1 MLNMAVIREIKYR
14 FKQIITPVIAIS
26 IIGYLA
32 YHSIQGDRGI
42 FAYVR
47 LNIEVAKAEK
57 NLSNLQSSHA
67 EIAKK
72 TSYLHP
78 NSLDADMLD
87 EVTRHTLNF
96 AKINEII
103 IFNK

>member
-1 MLNMAVIREIKYR
+1 MAVIREIKYR

-42 FAYVR
+42 FTYVR
-47 LNIEVAKAEK
+47 LNVEVAKAEK
-57 NLSNLQSSHA
+57 TLLNLQSSHA
-67 EIAKK
+67 AIAKK

-78 NSLDADMLD
+78 NSIDTDMLD
-87 EVTRHTLNF
+87 EVTRETLNF